1 MNTAGANVLII
12 DDEPGVCWALA
23 ELARSMGHSAA
34 VAHDAQEGLETLERG
49 QFDVVFLDIQ
59 LPGLNGLD
67 ALPRIKSAHPDLP
80 VVVIT
85 AHGTM
90 DTAVSAVQRG
100 AFEYLLKPVD
110 METIKTVLTAAMEHR
125 RRSAELSHTSPAQVS
140 DATIVGR
147 CPAMQEVFK
156 QVALVCRTD
165 VSVLIQGETGTGKE
179 LVARAIHRFSPRCSG
194 PFVAVNCSLLSGELI
209 ASELFGH
216 EKGAF
221 TGADRRAP
229 GKVEV
234 AQGGTL
240 LLDEVGDLSLEAQA
254 RLLRFLDSGEF
265 YRVGSAQPR
274 RADVRVIAAANR
286 PLRPAAMAGQFRRDL
301 YFRISGVVIELPPL
315 RQRGSDVQLLI
326 DHFLARCGAAGISE
340 QARRLLSGYAFPG
353 NVRELR
359 NAIEHA
365 AAMAG
370 PRPIQP
376 EHLPEAVRHPVV
388 PEEGA
393 SLEQWAETL
402 LDRVL
407 AEGDERGFE
416 RLMSEWER
424 PVLAAAMAR
433 FEGNQARIAA
443 ALKMHRS
450 TLRKKLRAYG
460 LIEGPAGDGGQ

>member
-1 MNTAGANVLII
+1 
-12 DDEPGVCWALA
+12 
-23 ELARSMGHSAA
+23 
-34 VAHDAQEGLETLERG
+34 
-49 QFDVVFLDIQ
+49 
-59 LPGLNGLD
+59 
-67 ALPRIKSAHPDLP
+67 
-80 VVVIT
+80 
-85 AHGTM
+85 
-90 DTAVSAVQRG
+90 
-100 AFEYLLKPVD
+100 
-110 METIKTVLTAAMEHR
+110 
-125 RRSAELSHTSPAQVS
+125 
-140 DATIVGR
+140 
-147 CPAMQEVFK
+147 
-156 QVALVCRTD
+156 
-165 VSVLIQGETGTGKE
+165 
-179 LVARAIHRFSPRCSG
+179 
-194 PFVAVNCSLLSGELI
+194 
-209 ASELFGH
+209 LFGH